1 MFVLL
6 MNTIKII
13 ARAGALSIGLTPCR
27 TDSQNPDKQIL
38 QRSRK
43 VFDLFSENI
52 YKDDV
57 GKSKNI
63 PEYINKFE
71 E

>member
-1 MFVLL
+1 

-13 ARAGALSIGLTPCR
+13 ARAGALSIGLKPCW

-38 QRSRK
+38 QPSRK
-43 VFDLFSENI
+43 VFELTSENI
-52 YKDDV
+52 YKDDAEIC
-57 GKSKNI
+57 KNI

>member
-1 MFVLL
+1 

-13 ARAGALSIGLTPCR
+13 ARAGALSIGLKPSR
-27 TDSQNPDKQIL
+27 TDSQKHDKQIL

-43 VFDLFSENI
+43 VFCLSSENI
-52 YKDDV
+52 YKNNIE
-57 GKSKNI
+57 KRENI

-71 E
+71 A